1 MIPGKALPRIC
12 WYGAYGEIYLA
23 ERRHSVRR
31 ALRVHPLSTYLVFQA
46 LTPLLA
52 LPYTGVFAMN
62 GISMSRWLGTWV
74 MIWAE
79 LAVVALVWT
88 QLVWGPCWKAGADYG
103 LSAGVRIGLMT
114 VSGGALLL
122 PFLVLNVVLDPVW
135 FFYVVYLT
143 PYGLVVGLLGGTVLA
158 IRDRGT
164 FPATHPHDAPD
175 VAQQQ

>member
-1 MIPGKALPRIC
+1 M
-12 WYGAYGEIYLA
+12 
-23 ERRHSVRR
+23 RR
-31 ALRVHPLSTYLVFQA
+31 ALGVHPFSTYLVFQA
-46 LTPLLA
+46 LTPVLA
-52 LPYTGVFAMN
+52 LAYTGVFAMN
-62 GISMSRWLGTWV
+62 GISLSSWLGAWV
-74 MIWAE
+74 MIWVE

-88 QLVWGPCWKAGADYG
+88 RLVWGPCWKAGADYG